1 MDPIIKKDIIGV
13 MLYVDDLEKASEW
26 YCSSLGFRL
35 GNYDFNDFVELTV
48 DGQYVMHLFKAENF
62 YPIERA
68 VFTFNTEDIKA
79 AYQSLIDKGIETNPI
94 KDYSDHSSFTF
105 KDCNRN
111 TLMICQ
117 FYNK

>member
-13 MLYVDDLEKASEW
+13 MLYVNDLEKASEW

-35 GNYDFNDFVELTV
+35 GNYDFNDFVELTL
-48 DGQYVMHLFKAENF
+48 DGQYVMHLFKVENF
-62 YPIERA
+62 DPIERA
-68 VFTFNTEDIKA
+68 VFTFDTKDIKTTH
-79 AYQSLIDKGIETNPI
+79 QSLTDKGIETSTI
-94 KDYSDHSSFTF
+94 KEYGDHSAFTF
-105 KDCNRN
+105 KDCDRN